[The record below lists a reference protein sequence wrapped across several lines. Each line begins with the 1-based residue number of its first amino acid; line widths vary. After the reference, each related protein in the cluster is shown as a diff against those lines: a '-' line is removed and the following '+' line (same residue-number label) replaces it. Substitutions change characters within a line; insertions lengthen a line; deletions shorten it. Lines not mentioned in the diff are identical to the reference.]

1 MKKEF
6 PQATL
11 QILSTPHHE
20 EANVGVEKETAQ
32 GEGDGNDGIRQ
43 EEAEVGVKFF
53 AENCSENH
61 SEIYAFPSLLAM
73 ARG

>member
-1 MKKEF
+1 MKKEL

-32 GEGDGNDGIRQ
+32 SEGNRNNGIRQ
-43 EEAEVGVKFF
+43 EETEVGFEFF
-53 AENCSENH
+53 NENCSENH
-61 SEIYAFPSLLAM
+61 SKIYAFPSLLAM
-73 ARG
+73 ARR